1 MGKAFRYSTI
11 TGSLNQIGDRF
22 MRCGYKRDYSYQEI
36 LSELKKLGVLD
47 GVELSYS
54 TEGGVESDEKQ
65 LLPLL
70 SRFGF
75 QPTFVNSSLFG
86 EQKWMFGSLSSPDA
100 AVRERAISDT
110 RHGLDFARSIRAAGY
125 NLWTGQD
132 GFDYPFQT
140 DYRRQFDLFVDS
152 VRKLCDHAPDL
163 RIALEPKPREPRNRS
178 LIDTV
183 PTALLACSEVGRK
196 NVGLTIDVGHTLA
209 AGGNMARDLDMALR
223 SERLFN
229 VHVNDNYGTWD
240 DDMIVGSVHLIEW
253 LEVFWVLKKR
263 AYDGWISVDIFPYR
277 ENQFEAVRESILYM
291 ERFAALVDRIG
302 VPRLDALVERGS
314 VTEMLKLVREQIFAG

>member
-1 MGKAFRYSTI
+1 MRGKFRYSTI

-22 MRCGYKRDYSYQEI
+22 MRSGYKRDYSYEEI
-36 LSELKKLGVLD
+36 LAELAKLEVLQ

-54 TEGGVESDEKQ
+54 TEGGVESDEKR

-70 SRFGF
+70 ERYAL

-100 AVRERAISDT
+100 TVRKSAIADT
-110 RHGLDFARSIRAAGY
+110 KKGLDFARTVKAAGY

-140 DYRRQFDLFVDS
+140 DYRRQWDWFIES
-152 VRKLCDHAPDL
+152 VRELCDYAPDL
-163 RIALEPKPREPRNRS
+163 HITLEPKPREPRNRS

-183 PTALLACSEVGRK
+183 PTALLACSEIGRK
-196 NVGLTIDVGHTLA
+196 NAGITLDVGHTLA
-209 AGGNMARDLDMALR
+209 AGGNMARDLEMALK
-223 SERLFN
+223 SDRLFN
-229 VHVNDNYGTWD
+229 IHVNDNYGTWD
-240 DDMIVGSVHLIEW
+240 DDMIVGSVHLIEF
-253 LEVFWVLKKR
+253 LEMFWVLQKR
-263 AYDGWISVDIFPYR
+263 GYGGWISVDIFPYR

-291 ERFAALVDRIG
+291 ERFGALVEKIG
-302 VPRLDALVERGS
+302 VARLDALVERGS
-314 VTEMLKLVREQIFAG
+314 VTEMLKVVREQVFAA

>member
-1 MGKAFRYSTI
+1 MKRPFRFSTI

-22 MRCGYKRDYSYQEI
+22 MRCGYKRDYSYEEI
-36 LSELKKLGVLD
+36 LAELAKLDVLQ

-54 TEGGVESDEKQ
+54 TEGGVESDEKR

-70 SRFGF
+70 ERHGLAPS
-75 QPTFVNSSLFG
+75 FVNSSLFG

-100 AVRERAISDT
+100 EVRKRAIADT
-110 RHGLDFARSIRAAGY
+110 KKGLDFARTVKAAGY

-140 DYRRQFDLFVDS
+140 DYRGQWDAFIES
-152 VRKLCDHAPDL
+152 VRELCDYAPDL
-163 RIALEPKPREPRNRS
+163 NITLEPKPREPRNRS

-183 PTALLACSEVGRK
+183 PTALLACSEIGRK
-196 NVGLTIDVGHTLA
+196 NAGLTVDVGHTLA

-223 SERLFN
+223 SDRLFN

-240 DDMIVGSVHLIEW
+240 DDMIVGSVHLIEF
-253 LEVFWVLKKR
+253 LEMFWVLKKR
-263 AYDGWISVDIFPYR
+263 GYAGWISVDIFPYR

-291 ERFAALVDRIG
+291 ERFAALVEKIG
-302 VPRLDALVERGS
+302 TARLDALIGQRS
-314 VTEMLKLVREQIFAG
+314 VTEMMKVVREHVFAA

>member
-1 MGKAFRYSTI
+1 MKRAFRYSTI

-22 MRCGYKRDYSYQEI
+22 MRCGYKRDYSYEEI
-36 LSELKKLGVLD
+36 LTELSRLDVLD

-54 TEGGVESDEKQ
+54 TEGGVESDEKR

-70 SRFGF
+70 QRFHLV
-75 QPTFVNSSLFG
+75 PTFVNSSLFG
-86 EQKWMFGSLSSPDA
+86 EQKWMFGSLSSPDE
-100 AVRERAISDT
+100 AVRRSAVADT
-110 RHGLDFARSIRAAGY
+110 KRGLDYTRSIRAAGY

-140 DYRRQFDLFVDS
+140 DYPRQWDLFVES
-152 VRKLCDHAPDL
+152 VRELCDHAPDI
-163 RIALEPKPREPRNRS
+163 RITLEPKPREPRNRS

-183 PTALLACSEVGRK
+183 PTALLACAEIGRK

-223 SERLFN
+223 ADRLFN

-240 DDMIVGSVHLIEW
+240 DDMIVGSVHLLEW
-253 LEVFWVLKKR
+253 LEVAWTLKR
-263 AYDGWISVDIFPYR
+263 RGYAGFVSVDIFPYR
-277 ENQFEAVRESILYM
+277 ENQFEAVRESILYL

-302 VPRLDALVERGS
+302 MARLDELLARRS
-314 VTEMLKLVREQIFAG
+314 VTEVLKVVREEVFAR

>member
-1 MGKAFRYSTI
+1 
-11 TGSLNQIGDRF
+11 
-22 MRCGYKRDYSYQEI
+22 
-36 LSELKKLGVLD
+36 
-47 GVELSYS
+47 
-54 TEGGVESDEKQ
+54 
-65 LLPLL
+65 
-70 SRFGF
+70 
-75 QPTFVNSSLFG
+75 
-86 EQKWMFGSLSSPDA
+86 
-100 AVRERAISDT
+100 
-110 RHGLDFARSIRAAGY
+110 
-125 NLWTGQD
+125 
-132 GFDYPFQT
+132 
-140 DYRRQFDLFVDS
+140 